1 MPDDCSA
8 RARPVAAAAAGG
20 WRRRPLAPR
29 LPPAAT
35 LRGVSP
41 PIVPDFHERIARGRF
56 ALGSWVTF
64 LDPSSA
70 EVMAGSGFDF
80 LIADGEHGAI
90 GSSDLLAILIA
101 TRAAGVPVLA
111 RVGAN
116 EPIRIMQALDLG
128 AAGVVVPQIRTA
140 DDVRRAVDWCRY
152 PPVGMRGVAPRRAS
166 EYGRHTSDYLATA
179 NATVTCCIQIE
190 TAEALTDVEKLLA
203 VPGID
208 ALLIGPND
216 LAASIGRLGQPGDP
230 KVEAAIGRVLECARA
245 AGVPAGVWT
254 ASPQSARTRRDQ
266 GFAFATVGTDY
277 GFMLAAAEATI
288 QAVRGDA

>member
-1 MPDDCSA
+1 M
-8 RARPVAAAAAGG
+8 
-20 WRRRPLAPR
+20 
-29 LPPAAT
+29 
-35 LRGVSP
+35 SP

>member
-1 MPDDCSA
+1 MAGSWYVRAGRSVAPRKGRRTAASSSAVSGDRGRGCGSIAMPDDCSA
-8 RARPVAAAAAGG
+8 RAR
-20 WRRRPLAPR
+20 
-29 LPPAAT
+29 
-35 LRGVSP
+35 
-41 PIVPDFHERIARGRF
+41 
-56 ALGSWVTF
+56 
-64 LDPSSA
+64 
-70 EVMAGSGFDF
+70 
-80 LIADGEHGAI
+80 
-90 GSSDLLAILIA
+90 LAILAA
-101 TRAAGVPVLA
+101 TRAAGGPVLA
-111 RVGAN
+111 RAGAN

-277 GFMLAAAEATI
+277 GFMLAAAEAPI
-288 QAVRGDA
+288 QAVRRD

>member
-1 MPDDCSA
+1 
-8 RARPVAAAAAGG
+8 
-20 WRRRPLAPR
+20 
-29 LPPAAT
+29 
-35 LRGVSP
+35 
-41 PIVPDFHERIARGRF
+41 
-56 ALGSWVTF
+56 
-64 LDPSSA
+64 
-70 EVMAGSGFDF
+70 
-80 LIADGEHGAI
+80 
-90 GSSDLLAILIA
+90 
-101 TRAAGVPVLA
+101 
-111 RVGAN
+111 
-116 EPIRIMQALDLG
+116 MQALDLG